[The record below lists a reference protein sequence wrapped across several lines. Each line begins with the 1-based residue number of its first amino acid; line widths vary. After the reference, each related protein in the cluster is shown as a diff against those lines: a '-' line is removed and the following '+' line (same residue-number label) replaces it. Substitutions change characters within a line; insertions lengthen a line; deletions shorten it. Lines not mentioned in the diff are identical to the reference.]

1 MKIFLILT
9 KTCADGGVRVPEE
22 GMAAVGFPHFGAAHL
37 FWLAGL
43 GTAAMTAAFFH
54 ERTDEK
60 SRLRMRKGLGLLCF
74 LFHLLTQGIFLVRG
88 TYGLYDLPLHLCALT
103 AYLVLLHAAAGE
115 KSMVSATVGEILFFP
130 CLPGLLSALAFP
142 GWNESP
148 ALSFYSV
155 SSFLSHGA
163 MALYVILCLKS
174 GSIRPC
180 IKRCWI
186 PALFLAV
193 YTGLVLPFDLAC
205 GTNFG
210 FLKEPVPGTPLQLI
224 ADLMGEGAGYRAGFA
239 FLVLVLEFICYLVS
253 GIFTGQKKG
262 L

>member
-1 MKIFLILT
+1 
-9 KTCADGGVRVPEE
+9 
-22 GMAAVGFPHFGAAHL
+22 MAAVGFPHFGAAHL

-130 CLPGLLSALAFP
+130 CLP
-142 GWNESP
+142 
-148 ALSFYSV
+148 
-155 SSFLSHGA
+155 
-163 MALYVILCLKS
+163 
-174 GSIRPC
+174 
-180 IKRCWI
+180 
-186 PALFLAV
+186 
-193 YTGLVLPFDLAC
+193 
-205 GTNFG
+205 
-210 FLKEPVPGTPLQLI
+210 
-224 ADLMGEGAGYRAGFA
+224 
-239 FLVLVLEFICYLVS
+239 
-253 GIFTGQKKG
+253 
-262 L
+262 